1 MVERPSV
8 ESSPTAG
15 PEASLVAGL
24 DPIGRRIHVLHIDDD
39 ASHLDVLKIFLKNI
53 DPSIEVMSTSSPS
66 EVLSRLDEP
75 FDCIVSDYR
84 MPEMTGI
91 ELAERVRQTSSIPF
105 ILYTGHGSEEVA
117 ERAFTVG
124 IDDYIRKEMDPSH
137 YMLVA
142 NRIKMAVERS
152 RAWESLRESEEK
164 YRKLIENSLQGILIV
179 QPSSPFILYANS
191 QISDILGFSVEELTS
206 LSLKEVE
213 RLIHPEDKDK
223 IFKRLRDRLSGRPAP
238 TRYEIRVSRKDE
250 SLVWLELFSSPVLYN
265 GRPAVQAAFVDIT
278 DRKRMEQDLLAS
290 RARWHSLFESAP
302 DGMALIDLKGN
313 VTTVNRAF
321 TNWTGVKEED
331 IVGRHFTKLGNLRAR
346 DLPKYLKMFASIIRG
361 EVPEPFTV
369 AWSSEDGRTQYSDV
383 HISPMI
389 EGTRKVG
396 FQVIARIVTDHVR
409 YRNRIEALHTSAAE
423 LAQAKTVDEVY
434 SRAIKIME
442 EVLGFH
448 WAGFAVVDGRSLRYV
463 KHLGIDLPE
472 GWSMPL
478 DGPGVTVRAVNE
490 RESQLV
496 PDVKLDPGFTD
507 PENYEGP
514 QSNSELAVPIIIDDR
529 AVGVIN
535 LESVKENA
543 FTVEDQQLLEIFAK
557 HVASALRG
565 LREIEKLQQ
574 SEERMRE
581 AYNRTREYQT
591 KLSALHSHSIE
602 LLDAKTEGE
611 VAEST
616 FNAIER
622 VLGYNYLG
630 FAFVE
635 GDRIVY
641 RYTRGDTSVYEMPLD
656 GPGLTIRAVKTGETQ
671 HVPDTRKDADYV
683 SGRPEGDPESLS
695 ELDVPVKIDGRTV
708 AVLNVESDLL
718 DAFTEEDR
726 SLLEILSMHVSST
739 LRRLDEVERL
749 ERQVRE
755 KTQELIDAE
764 RIAMAGRVAANLGH
778 DLRGPLQTIKNST
791 YLLRKMPEQAEEM
804 IALIDGAAD
813 RAAGMLDELRNQ
825 TRETP
830 LKLDDVDLA
839 ELIQRALTE
848 ASVPE
853 RIHVDVEIDPNLGPV
868 RIDEMKV
875 MRVLSNLMR
884 NAVEAM
890 QGEGVLRLEATR
902 SGDEALIVVG
912 DTGSGISE
920 DELAKLFKP
929 FYTTKP
935 KGLGLGLTFCMKVVE
950 AHGGTIEVGS
960 KVNEGTTFTMRLPA
974 QR

>member
-8 ESSPTAG
+8 ESSPTTG
-15 PEASLVAGL
+15 PEASLVTGL
-24 DPIGRRIHVLHIDDD
+24 DPIGRRIHVLHVDDD
-39 ASHLDVLKIFLKNI
+39 ASHLDVLKIFLRNI
-53 DPSIEVMSTSSPS
+53 DPSIEVVSTSSPS
-66 EVLSRLDEP
+66 EVLSKLGEP

-91 ELAERVRQTSSIPF
+91 ELAEKVRQTSSIPF

-152 RAWESLRESEEK
+152 RARESLRESEEK
-164 YRKLIENSLQGILIV
+164 YRNLIENSLQGILIV
-179 QPSSPFILYANS
+179 QPSTPFVLFANS
-191 QISDILGFSVEELTS
+191 RISDILGFSVEELTS
-206 LSLKEVE
+206 LSLEEVE
-213 RLIHPEDKDK
+213 RLIHPEDRDK
-223 IFKRLRDRLSGRPAP
+223 IFNRLRDRLVGRPAP
-238 TRYEIRVSRKDE
+238 SRYEIRVSRKDG
-250 SLVWLELFSSPVLYN
+250 SHVWLELFSSPVQFN
-265 GRPAVQAAFVDIT
+265 GSPAVQAAFVDVT
-278 DRKRMEQDLLAS
+278 DRKRMEQELRAS
-290 RARWHSLFESAP
+290 RARWQSLFESAP
-302 DGMALIDLKGN
+302 DGMALIDLRGN
-313 VTTVNRAF
+313 VISVNKAF
-321 TNWTGVKEED
+321 TRWTGVKEED

-346 DLPKYLKMFASIIRG
+346 DLPKYLKMFTSIMRG
-361 EVPEPFTV
+361 EVPEPFEV
-369 AWSSEDGRTQYSDV
+369 AWRSEDGSTQYSDV
-383 HISPMI
+383 HISPMM
-389 EGTRKVG
+389 EGSRKVG
-396 FQVIARIVTDHVR
+396 FQVIARVVTDHVR
-409 YRNRIEALHTSAAE
+409 HKKRIEALHTSAAE

-434 SRAIKIME
+434 TRAIKIME
-442 EVLGFH
+442 DVLGFH
-448 WAGFAVVDGRSLRYV
+448 WAGIAVVDGGSLRYV

-478 DGPGVTVRAVNE
+478 DGPGVTVRAANE
-490 RESQLV
+490 CQSQLV
-496 PDVKLDPGFTD
+496 PKVDQDPGFMD
-507 PENYEGP
+507 PEGYEGP
-514 QSNSELAVPIIIDDR
+514 KSNSELAVPIVIDGV

-535 LESVKENA
+535 LESVNSNA

-557 HVASALRG
+557 HMSSALRG
-565 LREIEKLQQ
+565 LREIEELQL
-574 SEERMRE
+574 SEERIRE
-581 AYNRTREYQT
+581 AYNRTREYQI
-591 KLSALHSHSIE
+591 KLKALHSHAIE
-602 LLDAKTEGE
+602 LVDAKTERE

-635 GDRIVY
+635 GDKLVY

-656 GPGLTIRAVKTGETQ
+656 GPGLTIRAIYTGETQ
-671 HVPDTRKDADYV
+671 HVPDTRLDADYV
-683 SGRPEGDPESLS
+683 SGRPEGDPKTLS

-708 AVLNVESDLL
+708 AVLNIESELL
-718 DAFTEEDR
+718 DAFTEEDKN
-726 SLLEILSMHVSST
+726 LLEILSMHVSST

-749 ERQVRE
+749 EMQVKE
-755 KTQELIDAE
+755 KTRELIDAE

-791 YLLRKMPEQAEEM
+791 YLIRKMPEQTEEM
-804 IALIDGAAD
+804 ITLIDEAAD
-813 RAAGMLDELRNQ
+813 RAARMLDELRKQ

-830 LKLDDVDLA
+830 LKLSDVDIS
-839 ELIQRALTE
+839 ELIQRALRE
-848 ASVPE
+848 ASVPG
-853 RIHVDVEIDPNLGPV
+853 RIQVTTDIDRGLSPIPL
-868 RIDEMKV
+868 DEMKV
-875 MRVLSNLMR
+875 MRVLNNLIR

-890 QGEGVLRLEATR
+890 QDGGVLKLEAKKEK
-902 SGDEALIVVG
+902 GEVLIAVR

-920 DELAKLFKP
+920 DELAKLFRP

-935 KGLGLGLTFCMKVVE
+935 KGLGLGLAFCMKVVE

-960 KVNEGTTFTMRLPA
+960 QVNEGTTFTMRLPA

>member
-15 PEASLVAGL
+15 HEAGSDAGL
-24 DPIGRRIHVLHIDDD
+24 DSVRRRIHVLHVDDD
-39 ASHLDVLKIFLKNI
+39 ASHLDVLSIYLKNI
-53 DPSIEVMSTSSPS
+53 DSSLQVVITSSPL
-66 EVLSRLDEP
+66 EVLAMLDEP

-91 ELAERVRQTSSIPF
+91 ELAEKVRQVSTIPF

-117 ERAFTVG
+117 ERAFAVG
-124 IDDYIRKEMDPSH
+124 IDDYIRKEMDSSH

-152 RAWESLRESEEK
+152 RAQRSLRESEEK
-164 YRKLIENSLQGILIV
+164 YRNLIENSLQGILIV
-179 QPSSPFILYANS
+179 QPSTPFILFANS
-191 QISDILGFSVEELTS
+191 RISDILGFSIEELTS
-206 LSLKEVE
+206 LSLEEVE
-213 RLIHPEDKDK
+213 RLIHPEDREK
-223 IFKRLRDRLSGRPAP
+223 IFNRLRDRLAGRPAP
-238 TRYEIRVSRKDE
+238 SRYEIRASRKDG
-250 SLVWLELFSSPVLYN
+250 SLLWLELFSSPVQYN
-265 GRPAVQAAFVDIT
+265 GCPAVQAAFVDVT
-278 DRKRMEQDLLAS
+278 DRKKMEQDLRAS

-313 VTTVNRAF
+313 VTSVNKAF
-321 TNWTGVKEED
+321 TRWTGVEKED
-331 IVGRHFTKLGNLRAR
+331 IVGRHFTKLGNLRGR

-361 EVPEPFTV
+361 EVPEPFEV
-369 AWSSEDGRTQYSDV
+369 AWSSEDGSTQYSDV
-383 HISPMI
+383 HISQMM
-389 EGTRKVG
+389 EGSRKVG

-409 YRNRIEALHTSAAE
+409 HKKRIEALHTSAAE

-434 SRAIKIME
+434 SRAIKIIE
-442 EVLGFH
+442 DVLGFH
-448 WAGFAVVDGRSLRYV
+448 WAGIALVDGDSLRYV
-463 KHLGIDLPE
+463 KHLGVDLPE
-472 GWSMPL
+472 GWSLPL
-478 DGPGVTVRAVNE
+478 DGPGVTVRAANE
-490 RESQLV
+490 CESQLV
-496 PDVKLDPGFTD
+496 PNVELDTGFID
-507 PENYEGP
+507 PEDYEGP
-514 QSNSELAVPIIIDDR
+514 QSNSELAVPIVIDDG

-535 LESVKENA
+535 LESVKTNA

-565 LREIEKLQQ
+565 LWEIEKLQR
-574 SEERMRE
+574 SEERMRK
-581 AYNRTREYQT
+581 AYTRTREYQI
-591 KLSALHSHSIE
+591 KLNALHSHAIE

-616 FNAIER
+616 FNAVER

-656 GPGLTIRAVKTGETQ
+656 GPGLTIRAINTGETQ
-671 HVPDTRKDADYV
+671 HVPDTRLDADYV

-695 ELDVPVKIDGRTV
+695 ELDVPVKIDGRIV
-708 AVLNVESDLL
+708 AVLNVESERL
-718 DAFTEEDR
+718 DAFTEEDK

-749 ERQVRE
+749 EMQVRE

-778 DLRGPLQTIKNST
+778 DIRGPLQTIKNST

-813 RAAGMLDELRNQ
+813 RAARMLDELRNQ

-830 LKLDDVDLA
+830 LKLDDVDLS
-839 ELIQRALTE
+839 ELILRALRE

-853 RIHVDVEIDPNLGPV
+853 RIHVDVDIDGDLSTV
-868 RIDEMKV
+868 RLDEMKV
-875 MRVLSNLMR
+875 MRVLSNLIR

-890 QGEGVLRLEATR
+890 DNEGVLRLEAR
-902 SGDEALIVVG
+902 GEEDEALIVVS

-920 DELAKLFKP
+920 DEITKLFRP

-935 KGLGLGLTFCMKVVE
+935 KGLGLGLAFCMKVVE
-950 AHGGTIEVGS
+950 AHGGAVEVS
-960 KVNEGTTFTMRLPA
+960 SQVNQGTTFTMRLPA
-974 QR
+974 KR